1 MIAAMINPTGV
12 ISDLYG
18 IRKTVTTAGTAERL
32 STTLI
37 NCVQICLQALLTNTG
52 NIAIGGSNVIVASG
66 SENSIT
72 LVPGQTMTINCQN
85 PQIIWMDAEVNGEGI
100 SYLVLKG

>member
-1 MIAAMINPTGV
+1 MINPTGV
-12 ISDLYG
+12 IADLVG
-18 IRKTVTTAGTAERL
+18 IRKVVTTAGTAVKL
-32 STTLI
+32 SDTRI

-52 NIAIGGSNVIVASG
+52 NIAIGGSNVIAASG
-66 SENSIT
+66 TANSIT

-85 PQIIWMDAEVNGEGI
+85 PQTIWMDSEVNGEGV